1 MRLPPAPPLDIR
13 PDAGGLATLAP
24 MGRRRSAAESAYES
38 LRAAVISLALP
49 PGTAISRAAVAA
61 RLGVS
66 QTPVREAL
74 IRLQEEGL
82 IAVVPQSATRVARID
97 TASAREASFLR
108 QAVELA
114 VVRRL
119 AEAPPPGL
127 EEALRAELA
136 RMRASGDEDGFT
148 AADEAFHGVLCA
160 AAGVPGLHE
169 LVRSRS
175 GHLDRLR
182 RLHLPSPGKAEAVLR
197 QHEELAAAI
206 LRRDPAEAER
216 LLRDHL
222 SNTFAE
228 LARIRERFPDY
239 F

>member
-1 MRLPPAPPLDIR
+1 MRLSPAPPDR
-13 PDAGGLATLAP
+13 DMPDAGATLAP
-24 MGRRRSAAESAYES
+24 MARRRSAADNAYDS

-49 PGTAISRAAVAA
+49 PGTALSRTAIAR

-74 IRLQEEGL
+74 LRLQEEGL

-97 TASAREASFLR
+97 IASAREAGFLR
-108 QAVELA
+108 QALELA
-114 VVRRL
+114 IVRRL

-127 EEALRAELA
+127 EESLQAELA
-136 RMRASGDEDGFT
+136 RMRTSADEDGFT
-148 AADEAFHGVLCA
+148 AADAAFHGVLYA

-169 LVRSRS
+169 LVRNRS

-197 QHEELAAAI
+197 QHAELAAAI
-206 LRRDPAEAER
+206 LRRQPAEAER

-228 LARIRERFPDY
+228 LARIRDRFPE
-239 F
+239 FF